1 MVCREWSATGRV
13 GLPHNGPRYCTPR
26 RESEEILLGESDPDC
41 YDAGEHDLSLSN
53 DRRGHREAV
62 QGCYV
67 RSMGRVDGELRHA
80 NDSGWQLQGAKT
92 DGLHQ
97 LGCAGVE
104 GIENHQCCEESEGA
118 GHACRSWTRS
128 RRIRRAEV

>member
-1 MVCREWSATGRV
+1 MVRSEWSAIGRV
-13 GLPHNGPRYCTPR
+13 GLSHHGPSYSSPGC
-26 RESEEILLGESDPDC
+26 ESEKVLLGESDPDC
-41 YDAGEHDLSLSN
+41 YDAGEYDLSLSN
-53 DRRGHREAV
+53 DRRCHREAV

-92 DGLHQ
+92 DGLYQ
-97 LGCAGVE
+97 LGCASVE
-104 GIENHQCCEESEGA
+104 GIENHRCCEESEGA
-118 GHACRSWTRS
+118 GHACRPRTRS

>member
-1 MVCREWSATGRV
+1 MVCSERSAIRQV

-41 YDAGEHDLSLSN
+41 YDAGELDLSLSN

-118 GHACRSWTRS
+118 GHACRSRTRS